1 MFGRRKQTT
10 TRIDTL
16 LGKAATLNGDL
27 EFSGGLHLD
36 GRVNGNVRSSA
47 ADGGALSVSE
57 SGFIE
62 GRVEVTNIVMNGT
75 VNGDMCARERLV
87 LGGKARVNGNVYY
100 GVIEMAPGAVITGKL
115 IPLASGTVPADA
127 ETSAPAPPRLRP
139 SNPAGRVQHMTETE
153 TLTFTDAAARKV
165 GDLIR
170 GEGNPNLK
178 LRVFIQG
185 GGCSGMQYG
194 FEFDENEQ
202 EGDTCVENQ
211 GVKLLVDPMSIQYLT
226 GAEIDYREGLDGAQ
240 FVIRN
245 PNAQTTCGCG
255 SSFSA

>member
-1 MFGRRKQTT
+1 MFGRRKQTS

-47 ADGGALSVSE
+47 PDGGALSVSE

-75 VNGDMCARERLV
+75 VNGDMHARERLV

-115 IPLASGTVPADA
+115 IPLAKGTAPEAGAA
-127 ETSAPAPPRLRP
+127 ETPAE
-139 SNPAGRVQHMTETE
+139 NPESV
-153 TLTFTDAAARKV
+153 AAAK
-165 GDLIR
+165 
-170 GEGNPNLK
+170 
-178 LRVFIQG
+178 
-185 GGCSGMQYG
+185 SG
-194 FEFDENEQ
+194 
-202 EGDTCVENQ
+202 
-211 GVKLLVDPMSIQYLT
+211 
-226 GAEIDYREGLDGAQ
+226 A
-240 FVIRN
+240 
-245 PNAQTTCGCG
+245 
-255 SSFSA
+255 